1 MDLFGLNRFMDGAG
15 GGSSDQRGPSLWFQ
29 TLWDNL
35 GGLLGSNFLS
45 FLGCLPLA
53 LGVSLGLVYEN
64 LWISLVSGAVGG
76 ALAGIC
82 WAAMLS
88 LAIQAF
94 QGGTRGW
101 FGRWRRA
108 VLRAPLPAA
117 GTGAVLGLLSSGL
130 LLVGGFAGQLLAQ
143 GGGSPL
149 LVWMVLAVDFF
160 LLSIAAVLVFCALC
174 VRGEGKKTEG
184 KRLLVLLFAA
194 TGRTCGAAGGSLLW
208 FGLGVALFPVS
219 VPFALAL
226 GFWPPALFTA
236 QLMLP
241 GLAEC
246 FQLPQWERDEPG
258 AVRGDTGAG
267 VKQAGEIWW
276 RRRWPV
282 VVILTAVLG
291 LLLWGGSQLVTL
303 REPDL
308 QIAVVCA
315 EPLPDSVRQALEDS
329 LAALV
334 GDRNGD
340 GAARVLVNDYTVV
353 FDGSAADVDRQTA
366 GATLL
371 VSDVAAG
378 LSALYLVEDG
388 PGFLARYADKVDGE
402 TPSAWADYPVLAGL
416 NAGSY
421 STLEDIQADLS
432 GQSLLAHLTVLPNL
446 SSENEV
452 LELLLK
458 GAE

>member
-15 GGSSDQRGPSLWFQ
+15 GGPSGQRGLSRWLQ

-35 GGLLGSNFLS
+35 GGLLGGNFLS
-45 FLGCLPLA
+45 FAGCLPLA

-64 LWISLVSGAVGG
+64 LWITLLSGAAGG
-76 ALAGIC
+76 ALAGVC

-88 LAIQAF
+88 LALQAF

-108 VLRAPLPAA
+108 ALRGPISAA
-117 GTGAVLGLLSSGL
+117 GAGAVLGLLSGGL
-130 LLVGGFAGQLLAQ
+130 LLVGGFAGQLLTQ

-149 LVWMVLAVDFF
+149 LVWAVLAVDFF
-160 LLSIAAVLVFCALC
+160 LLCAAAVLVFSALC
-174 VRGEGKKTEG
+174 VRENGGEREG
-184 KRLLVLLFAA
+184 KRLLALLFAA
-194 TGRTCGAAGGSLLW
+194 PGRACGAAGGTLLW

-241 GLAEC
+241 GLTEC
-246 FQLPQWERDEPG
+246 FLMPEWEQDGRG
-258 AVRGDTGAG
+258 AAEGGTGI
-267 VKQAGEIWW
+267 KQAGEIWW

-282 VVILTAVLG
+282 VVILTAVIG
-291 LLLWGGSQLVTL
+291 LLLWGGNQLFAF

-308 QIAVVCA
+308 QIAVVHGS
-315 EPLPDSVRQALEDS
+315 PLPDSVRRSLENS

-340 GAARVLVNDYTVV
+340 GAAVVLVNDYTVV
-353 FDGSAADVDRQTA
+353 FDGSAVNVDQQTA

-378 LSALYLVEDG
+378 VSALYLVED
-388 PGFLARYADKVDGE
+388 PEGFLVRYSDKVDGE
-402 TPSAWADYPVLAGL
+402 SPSAWGSYPVLAGL
-416 NAGSY
+416 DAGTY
-421 STLEDIQADLS
+421 SALEDMETDLS
-432 GQSLLAHLTVLPNL
+432 GQSLLASLTVLPGL
-446 SSENEV
+446 SAGDGV

-458 GAE
+458 EAD

>member
-1 MDLFGLNRFMDGAG
+1 MDLFGLNRFMDGEG
-15 GGSSDQRGPSLWFQ
+15 GGPSGKRGPSLWFQ

-35 GGLLGSNFLS
+35 GGLLGSNLLS
-45 FLGCLPLA
+45 FLGCLPFA

-64 LWISLVSGAVGG
+64 LWITLCSGAAGG

-82 WAAMLS
+82 WTAMLS
-88 LAIQAF
+88 LAIQSF

-101 FGRWRRA
+101 FSRWRRA
-108 VLRAPLPAA
+108 VLRAPLPSAGGGAA
-117 GTGAVLGLLSSGL
+117 LGLLSGGL

-149 LVWMVLAVDFF
+149 LVWMLLAVDFF
-160 LLSIAAVLVFCALC
+160 LLSAAAVLVFCALC
-174 VRGEGKKTEG
+174 VREEDQKTEG
-184 KRLLVLLFAA
+184 KRLLALFFAA
-194 TGRTCGAAGGSLLW
+194 PGRTCGAAGGTLLW

-219 VPFALAL
+219 VPFAFVL
-226 GFWPPALFTA
+226 GFWPPALLTA

-241 GLAEC
+241 GLTEC
-246 FQLPQWERDEPG
+246 FRLPRWERDEPG
-258 AVRGDTGAG
+258 AVRGGAG
-267 VKQAGEIWW
+267 AGMKRAGEIWW

-282 VVILTAVLG
+282 VVILTAVIG
-291 LLLWGGSQLVTL
+291 LLLWGGSQLFTL

-308 QIAVVCA
+308 QIAVVHA

-340 GAARVLVNDYTVV
+340 GRAAVLVNDYTVV

-378 LSALYLVEDG
+378 LSTLYLVEDG
-388 PGFLARYADKVDGE
+388 PGFLARYSDKVDAE
-402 TPSAWADYPVLAGL
+402 SPSAWADYPVLAGL
-416 NAGSY
+416 DAGTY
-421 STLEDIQADLS
+421 STLEDIQTDLS
-432 GQSLLAHLTVLPNL
+432 GQPLLASLTVLPSL
-446 SSENEV
+446 SADDGV
-452 LELLLK
+452 LELLLER
-458 GAE
+458 GE